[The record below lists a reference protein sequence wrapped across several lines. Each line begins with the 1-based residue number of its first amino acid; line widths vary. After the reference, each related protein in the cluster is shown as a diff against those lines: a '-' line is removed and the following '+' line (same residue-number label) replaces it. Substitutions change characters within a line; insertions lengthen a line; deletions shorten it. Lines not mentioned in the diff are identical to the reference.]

1 MPPKKIKK
9 GMETQSVL
17 FLKSKYTKAK
27 AEKWL
32 KENGFKVKKVDTTET
47 LHRYRQLDPKLFKPD
62 TYRMKKI
69 KGNDIKLVVGMRK

>member
-1 MPPKKIKK
+1 MYKNSKKPKSK

-32 KENGFKVKKVDTTET
+32 KEN
-47 LHRYRQLDPKLFKPD
+47 QS
-62 TYRMKKI
+62 
-69 KGNDIKLVVGMRK
+69 